1 MVTMRTIALRTAT
14 GSDPQ
19 PAHKTRLFDSPPD
32 VLQSLDLLDQ
42 LADRLCPFGPVAADR
57 PLALYGA
64 GNLGRLARAF
74 LRAIGRDFIMAI
86 DRNAA
91 RLTDDPFWSG
101 VRVVHPDDV
110 TPADK
115 RGMRVAI
122 SVVTSPYVPLEA
134 ALHDAGFGDV
144 APFYDIAESFREL
157 HPLSNGWFSPPL
169 TGFELAEAKDVL
181 ARWGDSVSRAHHLQF
196 IAWRRL
202 REEWIFPGASITTDD
217 RYFIP
222 EIMALLHGSER
233 LLDAGAHHGSV
244 IQAFLQRLG
253 SLDRIVA
260 VEPDDVNRA
269 VLKQTLSGVP
279 RDRVA
284 VYDCALAERDGVGRF
299 HEGLDYASQLAP
311 TGTREVVTRRIDA
324 LGVEPTYIKLHLEG
338 AELAALKGARETLV
352 RARPLIAATVYHN
365 ADGIS
370 ATASWLM
377 RTLPDYRF
385 LFRLHGWCGTGAVVY
400 AIPAERVRTA

>member
-1 MVTMRTIALRTAT
+1 MRTLQMRASTAA
-14 GSDPQ
+14 DPSSS
-19 PAHKTRLFDSPPD
+19 HKARLFDSPPD
-32 VLQSLDLLDQ
+32 VSHGFDLLDE
-42 LADRLCPFGPVAADR
+42 LAAPRCTFGPVPADR
-57 PLALYGA
+57 TLALYGA

-74 LRAIGRDFIMAI
+74 LRAVGRDFTIAI

-91 RLTDDPFWSG
+91 RLTHDPFWSG

-110 TPADK
+110 TPAEK

-122 SVVTSPYVPLEA
+122 SVVTAPYVPLEA

-144 APFYDIAESFREL
+144 APFYDIAESFRHV

-169 TGFELAEAKDVL
+169 TAVELADAKHVL
-181 ARWGDSVSRAHHLQF
+181 SQWDDAVSRAHHLQF

-202 REEWIFPGASITTDD
+202 REEWIFSGAAVTTDD

-233 LLDAGAHHGSV
+233 LLDAGAHHGGV
-244 IQAFLQRLG
+244 IQTFLQRLG
-253 SLDRIVA
+253 SLRRIVA
-260 VEPDDVNRA
+260 VEPDAVNRA
-269 VLKQTLSGVP
+269 VLKQTLSDVP
-279 RDRVA
+279 RDRVT
-284 VYDCALAERDGVGRF
+284 VYDCALAERDGAGRF

-311 TGTREVVTRRIDA
+311 TGTREVVTRRIDTLDVA
-324 LGVEPTYIKLHLEG
+324 PTYIKLHLEG
-338 AELAALKGARETLV
+338 AELAALRGARETLV

-377 RTLPDYRF
+377 QTLPDYRF
-385 LFRLHGWCGTGAVVY
+385 LFRLHGWCGTGAVLY
-400 AIPAERVRTA
+400 AIPIERVRAA